1 MGSTPISP
9 DQQISFTSELFR
21 KGTHLGAM
29 IIPAGYW
36 FSGITKIEML
46 SIMIPIFF
54 VMFTIDVS
62 RLRRWWFWHKVAAP
76 IGGHMVRKHEED
88 GDFTGAT
95 YILLS
100 VCLTVALFDRP
111 TAVAAL
117 AFIIVG
123 DTLAALIG
131 RRWGRHR
138 IWGGKSVE
146 GFLGCLAG
154 TMVVAFFAPVNPLI
168 ISVIGAVSAAII
180 EALPTGI
187 DDNVSVPLGSGLI
200 MTIVSKILSF

>member
-1 MGSTPISP
+1 M
-9 DQQISFTSELFR
+9 
-21 KGTHLGAM
+21 GAM
-29 IIPAGYW
+29 IIPGGYW
-36 FSGITKIEML
+36 FFGLSKMEML
-46 SIMIPIFF
+46 AIMFPIFL
-54 VMFTIDVS
+54 VMLTIDIC
-62 RLRRWWFWHKVAAP
+62 RLRRWWFWRKVAAP
-76 IGGHMVRKHEED
+76 VGGHMVRKHEEE

-100 VCLTVALFDRP
+100 VCLTVALFDRA

-154 TMVVAFFAPVNPLI
+154 TLIVAFLTPGNPLLVC
-168 ISVIGAVSAAII
+168 VIGAVSAAVI

-187 DDNVSVPLGSGLI
+187 DDNVSVPLGSGLV
-200 MTIVSKILSF
+200 MTLAAKILSNS